1 MRKRT
6 VKTGLNLIL
15 AGIVSL
21 ILASFYHGHIARFL
35 FLSPGAEIMFVYLSF
50 FFGCLSGCA
59 GISVTVFG
67 LARSAGKVPYVSL
80 ANTVILLLAAFIIYF
95 FLFYASFTNTERP
108 KLRPGETITI

>member
-15 AGIVSL
+15 AGIVPL
-21 ILASFYHGHIARFL
+21 ILASFYHEHIARLL
-35 FLSPGAEIMFVYLSF
+35 FLSPEAEIILVYLGF
-50 FFGCLSGCA
+50 IFGCLSGCI

-67 LARSAGKVPYVSL
+67 LARSAGKAPYASL
-80 ANTVILLLAAFIIYF
+80 THTIILLLAALIIYF
-95 FLFYASFTNTERP
+95 FLFYASFTNTEPP